1 MAIMKVFVGLDYHK
15 SVVQVCVLDEE
26 GKVLAN
32 RKCEND
38 VGEIVKTVRWHGDRV
53 FAANVGIC
61 LLATGGWAWGAEQQ
75 PPDQR
80 PNVLLL
86 VSDDQRPDT
95 IRALGNPI
103 IHTPHLDS
111 LVREGTAFTR
121 AIAPNPIC
129 VPSRAE
135 IMTGCDGFR
144 NHVGVSSNRMN
155 PELMRWADCMRQAG
169 YHAWY
174 VGKWMNDGRP
184 TTQGYEESDG
194 LFAEGGAPW
203 WVDQVDYHGR
213 PVTGY
218 RGWVFQGDKG
228 IKFPE
233 KGVGLTPGID
243 KEFADAAIRF
253 IRRKWETPFFL
264 HVNFTAPHD
273 PLLMPPGYEGKYDPE
288 KIPLPPNFLP
298 RHPFDHGN
306 FEGRDE
312 KLLPWPRTP
321 KDVRED
327 LAVYYAV
334 ISYMDEQLGRIL
346 AALEA
351 TGQADNTIVIFTSDQ
366 GLAMGSHGLR
376 GKQNMYE
383 HTVGAPLI
391 FRGPGIPKGQ
401 RRDAQC
407 YLRDLYPTVCDLAGI
422 EIPATVQGRSLAPV
436 LRGEVDSIYTAV
448 FGHFADAQRMI
459 RTDRWKLVHYPKVEK
474 YQLFDLANDPYELEN
489 LAVGPC
495 HATVFAELRAK
506 LEAWQKEV
514 GDPLVTE

>member
-1 MAIMKVFVGLDYHK
+1 MKRLPAI
-15 SVVQVCVLDEE
+15 SVRTLLC
-26 GKVLAN
+26 GSTLAL
-32 RKCEND
+32 
-38 VGEIVKTVRWHGDRV
+38 
-53 FAANVGIC
+53 C
-61 LLATGGWAWGAEQQ
+61 LLGTSSGGSAAEKAL
-75 PPDQR
+75 PGRR
-80 PNVLLL
+80 PNVLL
-86 VSDDQRPDT
+86 VVTDDQRPDT
-95 IRALGNPI
+95 IRALGNPV
-103 IHTPHLDS
+103 IHTPNLDA

-144 NHVGVSSNRMN
+144 NHVGVFGAKMN
-155 PELMRWADCMRQAG
+155 PELVLWADCMRQAG
-169 YHAWY
+169 YLAWH

-184 TTQGYEESDG
+184 ITRGYDQSDG
-194 LFAEGGAPW
+194 LFASGGAKW

-218 RGWVFQGDKG
+218 RGWVLQDDQGNV
-228 IKFPE
+228 FPE
-233 KGVGLTPGID
+233 RGVGLTPDISR
-243 KEFADAAIRF
+243 EFADAAIRF
-253 IRRKWETPFFL
+253 IERKPAKPFFL

-288 KIPLPPNFLP
+288 KVPLPPNFLP

-306 FEGRDE
+306 LEGRDE

-334 ISYMDEQLGRIL
+334 ISHMDEQLGRIL

-351 TGQADNTIVIFTSDQ
+351 TGQAQSTIVIFTSDQ

-383 HTVGAPLI
+383 HTVGTPLI

-401 RRDAQC
+401 RRSAQC

-422 EIPATVQGRSLAPV
+422 EIPETVQGRSLVPV
-436 LRGEVDSIYTAV
+436 LRGEAGSIYPCV
-448 FGHFADAQRMI
+448 FGHYGNAQRMI
-459 RTDRWKLVHYPKVEK
+459 RTDRWKLIYYPKIDK
-474 YQLFDLANDPYELEN
+474 YQLFDLVNDPYELKN

-495 HATVFAELRAK
+495 HATVLGELRGK

-514 GDPLVTE
+514 GDKVVGVRSPSDCTEREP